1 MAEKK
6 VATTEKVVN
15 KKSKE
20 ETIVDDKE
28 TMIDDKLKAEN
39 DALKKKI
46 NDIQAQIDRML
57 EMQSQPQTQV
67 VNTNKANRTVKVTSL
82 LSCAYVLST
91 STNSK
96 KGKTYTFDKFGDSK
110 MIRMNDMVD
119 ILSLYQHQF
128 EEGMAIFENRQ
139 DAIDLDVEY
148 IFDLAPT
155 KEYMERVI
163 LLKSYDDVDFILGL
177 SKDMQENVMTLIAEN
192 IKNGVNYDYNI
203 IEKLKNEGL
212 DVTQLVDRLKAF
224 EVEE

>member
-6 VATTEKVVN
+6 VTTTEKVVN

-20 ETIVDDKE
+20 KTIV
-28 TMIDDKLKAEN
+28 DDKLKAEN
-39 DALKKKI
+39 EALKKKI

-57 EMQSQPQTQV
+57 EIQSQPQTQF
-67 VNTNKANRTVKVTSL
+67 VNTSKANKTVKVTSL
-82 LSCAYVLST
+82 LSCAYVLNT
-91 STNSK
+91 STDNK
-96 KGKTYTFDKFGDSK
+96 KGKTYTFEKFGDSK

-155 KEYMERVI
+155 KQYMERVI

-177 SKDMQENVMTLIAEN
+177 SKDMQENIMTLIAEN

-203 IEKLKNEGL
+203 IEELKNEGL
-212 DVTQLVDRLKAF
+212 DITQLVDKLKAF
-224 EVEE
+224 EEEE

>member
-6 VATTEKVVN
+6 VTTTEKVVN

-20 ETIVDDKE
+20 ETIV
-28 TMIDDKLKAEN
+28 DDKLKAEN

-57 EMQSQPQTQV
+57 EIQSQPQTQV
-67 VNTNKANRTVKVTSL
+67 VNTSKANKTVKVTSL
-82 LSCAYVLST
+82 LSCAYVLNT
-91 STNSK
+91 STDSK

-155 KEYMERVI
+155 KQYMERVI

-177 SKDMQENVMTLIAEN
+177 SKDMQENIMTLIAEN

-203 IEKLKNEGL
+203 IEELKNEGL
-212 DVTQLVDRLKAF
+212 DITQLVDKLKAF